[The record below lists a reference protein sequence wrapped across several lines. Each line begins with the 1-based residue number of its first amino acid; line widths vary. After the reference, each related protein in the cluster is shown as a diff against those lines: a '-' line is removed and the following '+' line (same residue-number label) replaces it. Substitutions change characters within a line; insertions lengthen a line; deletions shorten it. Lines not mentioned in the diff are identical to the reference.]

1 LVARYHTLKGVLDRP
16 YVFCGFG
23 HIKGVPRIPQLLVLE
38 TLGKEGEVMLWR
50 PKPSDPYRV
59 LFRLDGRK
67 FNRST
72 GETNYAAAQR
82 KGAEI
87 FAEVVRGQKEA

>member
-1 LVARYHTLKGVLDRP
+1 
-16 YVFCGFG
+16 
-23 HIKGVPRIPQLLVLE
+23 
-38 TLGKEGEVMLWR
+38 MLWR

-82 KGAEI
+82 KALRSSPKS
-87 FAEVVRGQKEA
+87 FEVRKKR